1 MRKED
6 KNIIIDNQFNRIY
19 SLGTLFHRQLS
30 INQAPSGSINFTN
43 IMNFIN
49 FQLK

>member
-30 INQAPSGSINFTN
+30 FLSIVN
-43 IMNFIN
+43 
-49 FQLK
+49 